1 MFNFDS
7 NKKGPSWIKISC
19 FREGQILFCKKKNNN
34 TPILHDW
41 NSLKLISLSDN
52 LFVMLWRCFVTNSRH
67 LYRRL
72 HKKSPKMPTRL
83 SEYTKRRRTDN
94 TMVKRKSTKGQTTSY
109 KTIHTK
115 LTNNHLQNTTHKTDK
130 QQSTKLTNNN
140 LQNTTHKTDK

>member
-1 MFNFDS
+1 
-7 NKKGPSWIKISC
+7 
-19 FREGQILFCKKKNNN
+19 
-34 TPILHDW
+34 
-41 NSLKLISLSDN
+41 
-52 LFVMLWRCFVTNSRH
+52 
-67 LYRRL
+67 
-72 HKKSPKMPTRL
+72 MPTRL

-109 KTIHTK
+109 KTLHTK